1 LIQVY
6 MRPEQ
11 IVSAGD
17 IFNRL
22 TCPIVFDHVG
32 ALSPIG
38 TEHPAFDV
46 LRRLIEKGQ
55 TWVKLSGAY
64 LDPKAGP
71 DGAVVMGHTT
81 DYSKA
86 GVVAK
91 AFLKLAPERMVWGSD
106 WPHPTL
112 AATEKA
118 NDATLF
124 DLLLDWAPDE
134 RLRHRILVENPETL
148 YGFSTA

>member
-1 LIQVY
+1 

-11 IVSAGD
+11 IVAAGD

-106 WPHPTL
+106 WPHPSE
-112 AATEKA
+112 APDHKPD
-118 NDATLF
+118 DALLF
-124 DLLLDWAPDE
+124 DLLAQWAPGE
-134 RLRHRILVENPETL
+134 ATRHRILVENPARL
-148 YGFSTA
+148 YGFDA